1 VFAPEQPILVLA
13 ERPRSLVQLMGQKGR
28 SEAIAAAIKSAFGL
42 DLPPPGK
49 WAAGGEA
56 NSIWIQPGNW
66 LLEAEPS
73 PPGVFQARVAA
84 AAANLGV
91 AVDQSSGRNVIHLE
105 GPPAY
110 SVLATICR
118 LDLHPRVFGPG
129 SAAAT
134 RVAHVACVIR
144 LADEKPSFDLIV
156 GSTYARWLIEG
167 LLEASHACGVRFD
180 RAPRPYPSAMPA
192 TEAAR

>member
-1 VFAPEQPILVLA
+1 MSAPDRPILLLA
-13 ERPRSLVQLMGQKGR
+13 ERPRSLVQLMAQKGK
-28 SEAIAAAIKSAFGL
+28 AGVIAAAIKSAFGL

-66 LLEAEPS
+66 LLEADPS

-105 GPPAY
+105 GPPAR
-110 SVLATICR
+110 SHPRDDLSARPPSAHLRARLGGGDASGACGLRDPSRGRKAELRPLRR
-118 LDLHPRVFGPG
+118 LDLCAMADRGASRSF
-129 SAAAT
+129 
-134 RVAHVACVIR
+134 ACVQ
-144 LADEKPSFDLIV
+144 
-156 GSTYARWLIEG
+156 
-167 LLEASHACGVRFD
+167 
-180 RAPRPYPSAMPA
+180 RPV
-192 TEAAR
+192 